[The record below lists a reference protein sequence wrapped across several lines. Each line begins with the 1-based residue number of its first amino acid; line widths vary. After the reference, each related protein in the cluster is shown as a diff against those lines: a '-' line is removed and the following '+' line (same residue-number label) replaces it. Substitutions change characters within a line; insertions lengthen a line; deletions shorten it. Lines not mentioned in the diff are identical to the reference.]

1 MPTTVLSS
9 HTVLLRHT
17 GSGRRTP
24 LARCVTSGLV
34 GTGIIY
40 AAIVVAWAAYLL
52 PLVRHHREQ
61 PSATSPGRVTGAM
74 RVLGKRSSG
83 ARTLDEP
90 AEPDVAA
97 AVEVS
102 RPRYDA
108 AARRRRVLFL
118 ILATAIVIGVF
129 AFVGL
134 VPWWSLAV
142 PGGLLVG
149 FVVLARLSVR
159 AAHAARRRAKN
170 QPVPES
176 QPADNQVA
184 AARTSRRARR
194 HAPATTDTD
203 ALPVSAAAVTT
214 PTAPTVADP
223 ATDPAA
229 AWVAHSPVDAWDPL
243 PVTLPTYVTKDAAP
257 ARRVRTIDL
266 SGAAAFSAGRLPEA
280 ELLSRQ
286 PQTVQELSAD
296 ERRSDDEGT
305 AHSATG

>member
-1 MPTTVLSS
+1 M
-9 HTVLLRHT
+9 
-17 GSGRRTP
+17 
-24 LARCVTSGLV
+24 

-61 PSATSPGRVTGAM
+61 PSATRPGRVTGAM

-83 ARTLDEP
+83 ARARMTDPAEPPAPTLDE
-90 AEPDVAA
+90 AGEPDVAA
-97 AVEVS
+97 SVEVS

-108 AARRRRVLFL
+108 SARRRRVLFL
-118 ILATAIVIGVF
+118 ILATAVVIGVF
-129 AFVGL
+129 AFVGT

-159 AAHAARRRAKN
+159 AARAARRRAKN
-170 QPVPES
+170 QPVRGS
-176 QPADNQVA
+176 QPADTPVKAEQ
-184 AARTSRRARR
+184 TSRRSRR
-194 HAPATTDTD
+194 HSATTASSTTI
-203 ALPVSAAAVTT
+203 AAAVPTT
-214 PTAPTVADP
+214 ADL

-286 PQTVQELSAD
+286 PETVEELSAD
-296 ERRSDDEGT
+296 KRRSDDEGT
-305 AHSATG
+305 AHAATG